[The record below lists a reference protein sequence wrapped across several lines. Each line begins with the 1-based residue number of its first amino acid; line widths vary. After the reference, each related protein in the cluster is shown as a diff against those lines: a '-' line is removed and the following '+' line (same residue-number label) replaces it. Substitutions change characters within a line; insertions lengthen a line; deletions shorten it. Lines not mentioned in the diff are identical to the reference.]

1 MIMSYNNFFEK
12 VGYNELL
19 EFLEIIKD
27 IEMWLKDV
35 MKFCRVE
42 IILKFF
48 ELCYFSI
55 FKFSDFKV
63 LLFLGLRE
71 VIVLYNLRFE
81 FFLFRFRDRDEVF
94 DRNVRNIGLVID
106 LLFLV
111 IFNWLEFRY
120 ELMLGIIGFVY
131 DLIILN
137 IFFFIGRFGYIN
149 LR

>member
-1 MIMSYNNFFEK
+1 M
-12 VGYNELL
+12 
-19 EFLEIIKD
+19 
-27 IEMWLKDV
+27 
-35 MKFCRVE
+35 
-42 IILKFF
+42 
-48 ELCYFSI
+48 CYFSI

-63 LLFLGLRE
+63 FLFLRLRE
-71 VIVLYNLRFE
+71 VIVLYDLRFE

-120 ELMLGIIGFVY
+120 ELMLGIIGYVY
-131 DLIILN
+131 DLIFLN
-137 IFFFIGRFGYIN
+137 VFFFIGRFGYIN